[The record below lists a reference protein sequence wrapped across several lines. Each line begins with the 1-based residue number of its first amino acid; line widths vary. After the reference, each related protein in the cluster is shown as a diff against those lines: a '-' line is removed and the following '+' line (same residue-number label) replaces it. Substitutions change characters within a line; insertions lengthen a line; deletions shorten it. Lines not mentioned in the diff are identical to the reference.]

1 MAALFCLSATAKKRK
16 GNHMSNDYIW
26 RRRFIEVLEEVFREL
41 HFDPPGMTHDADTS
55 LVMEIE
61 VDGTTFEVVHNP
73 RAHVTHCLVE
83 ARLGNIAT
91 YSTEPILTG
100 LLVKNLDLARRFTGT
115 FVSDIKDDAILYSV
129 SVSLDQASGATLLQ
143 AMRETAV
150 LACEWRLMLSG
161 AEGEQRGELVQ
172 VSSALA

>member
-1 MAALFCLSATAKKRK
+1 
-16 GNHMSNDYIW
+16 MSNDYIW

-73 RAHVTHCLVE
+73 RAHVTHSLVE
-83 ARLGNIAT
+83 AKLGNIAT
-91 YSTEPILTG
+91 LNPESVLTG
-100 LLVKNLDLARRFTGT
+100 LLARNLDLAKHFNGT
-115 FVSDIKDDAILYSV
+115 FSGDIKDDAILYSV
-129 SVSLDQASGATLLQ
+129 SIALDQASGATLLQ

-161 AEGEQRGELVQ
+161 AEGGPPGELPQ
-172 VSSALA
+172 ISSALA